1 MIVDRID
8 LALIAAIAVVVLG
21 AAAALFLSGARAAD
35 PGPSGSSSVFTV
47 TDPTRGL
54 HNMHPALLDEE
65 AHNG

>member
-8 LALIAAIAVVVLG
+8 LALIAIVAVVIVG
-21 AAAALFLSGARAAD
+21 ASAALFLSGARAAD

-54 HNMHPALLDEE
+54 YNMHPALLDEE
-65 AHNG
+65 ARNG